1 MGYYSA
7 LVAAAVRN
15 VRALALIA
23 VAAVAVHE
31 LRFAVGFGGADEHL
45 ARDEHA
51 YLALGASLAAVI
63 LLVALG
69 LFAHTLREARR
80 TGVAAASEPTSFV
93 RTWLWASGALV
104 TIYTGQELL
113 EPAFSADHPAGL
125 AGVLGHAGWT
135 AVIFAFLLGAVVALA
150 PRRSRRGRAGGHPKR
165 SSTPSQAILTHFRG
179 TDHGPGLGLGAP
191 ACPSPGRSSS
201 ALSLSLTF

>member
-1 MGYYSA
+1 M
-7 LVAAAVRN
+7 AAAVRN

-135 AVIFAFLLGAVVALA
+135 AVIFAFLLGAVVALLLRGA
-150 PRRSRRGRAGGHPKR
+150 RAAVVRAATRSGRRRPPRRSSPTFAAPITDPGWASAPPLALHLAGRAP
-165 SSTPSQAILTHFRG
+165 P
-179 TDHGPGLGLGAP
+179 
-191 ACPSPGRSSS
+191 
-201 ALSLSLTF
+201 SLSR